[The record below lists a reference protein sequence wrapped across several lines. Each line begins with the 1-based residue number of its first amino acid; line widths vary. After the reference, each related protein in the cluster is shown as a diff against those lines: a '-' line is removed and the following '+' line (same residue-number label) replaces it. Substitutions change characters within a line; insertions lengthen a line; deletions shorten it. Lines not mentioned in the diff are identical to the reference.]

1 MIVVNRLERK
11 FSARLTLYREHNGG
25 GRLNDIIKIS
35 CIGVDDKDVAVISS
49 ILKLAPELKGKFELI
64 DTEQK
69 SAANLLFVNAD
80 DAEALGEWEA
90 FSAAHGDVVP
100 IVIYSGEAPDI
111 DAITMKRP
119 LAMRRLIDSLKTIIS
134 TEREVMVT
142 TTGVGGVKK
151 ILVVD
156 DSFPVRKYM
165 EQKLPLLADGE
176 LSLNFAESGA
186 EAVERVKETAYDLI
200 FLDVMMDDMNG
211 YKVCKWVKT
220 VRPETVVVM
229 LTSKNSP
236 FDKVRGTMSG
246 CDDYVV
252 KPPKDETL
260 KDILQ
265 RF

>member
-1 MIVVNRLERK
+1 M
-11 FSARLTLYREHNGG
+11 
-25 GRLNDIIKIS
+25 NDIIKIS

-64 DTEQK
+64 GAEQK
-69 SAANLLFVNAD
+69 SEANLLFVNAD
-80 DAEALGEWEA
+80 DAEALGEWQT
-90 FSAAHGDVVP
+90 FSAEHGDVVP
-100 IVIYSGEAPDI
+100 IVIYGGEAPDI

-119 LAMRRLIDSLKTIIS
+119 LAMRRLIDSLKTTIS
-134 TEREVMVT
+134 TEREVVVA
-142 TTGVGGVKK
+142 TTGGIKK

-220 VRPETVVVM
+220 VRPETAVVM